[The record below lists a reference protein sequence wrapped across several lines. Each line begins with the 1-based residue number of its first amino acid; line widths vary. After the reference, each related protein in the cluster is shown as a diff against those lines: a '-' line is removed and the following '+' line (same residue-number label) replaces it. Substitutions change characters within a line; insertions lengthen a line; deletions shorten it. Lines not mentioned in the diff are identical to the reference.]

1 MANENTK
8 EIATVSI
15 SKVEVLPA
23 VGEVTMPAL
32 DLNVIKNSDD
42 AANAIKHYQK
52 IGSMALY
59 NIGEILWKVQENKLV
74 DDIVAW
80 GEMQFQYKKAF
91 IYQLIACVK
100 QFTPE
105 QVGTY
110 GVSKLAAIGS
120 SQNLKKLEETRDIC
134 PLSTLKEVKDAKREM
149 REEEQKAKK
158 LAKGEEVPSKIVL
171 TEEQKAEQ
179 ERDKNIKSAIKKM
192 KKALE
197 YLEGMGMN
205 RDDILKMLTEKA
217 E

>member
-1 MANENTK
+1 MENENMK

-15 SKVEVLPA
+15 NKVEVLPA

-32 DLNVIKNSDD
+32 DLNAIKNSDD
-42 AANAIKHYQK
+42 AVTAIKHYQK

-105 QVGTY
+105 QVGSY
-110 GVSKLAAIGS
+110 GVAKLAAIGS
-120 SQNLKKLEETRDIC
+120 SQNLKKLEETQNIC

-149 REEEQKAKK
+149 RGEEQTAKK
-158 LAKGEEVPSKIVL
+158 LAKGEEVPSKPVL
-171 TEEQKAEQ
+171 TEEQEAEQ
-179 ERDKNIKSAIKKM
+179 ERDKNIKSVINKM
-192 KKALE
+192 KKALK
-197 YLEGMGMN
+197 YLEGMGLT
-205 RDDILKMLTEKA
+205 RDDILNMLTEKA